1 MANQNT
7 TSGSGAGGPLM
18 VGVSGLRGIVGG
30 SLTADVVARY
40 AGAWATMVQG
50 AGAMGNG
57 GEKASATSHQPSA
70 EKRRSLVVVGR
81 DGRAGGEAIERMAVD
96 ALTAA
101 GCDVVRLGV
110 AMTPTVGVAV
120 RARDAAGGMV
130 VTASHNP
137 GEWNGLKPITPEGSA
152 PMPEVARELV
162 ARFERGGVV
171 RADQPG
177 RAQDDRGAT
186 EFHVDRVLEAIARV
200 YPLEKIRARRMR
212 VVVDSVNA
220 SGSRGARL
228 LMDALGCVLTHIHC
242 DETGVF
248 PHTPEPTEENLRG
261 LCEAVRVEGADVG
274 FAQDPDADR
283 LAVVD
288 GDGVYIGEEYT
299 LVVAALSVLE
309 SMSAA
314 EAHRAVL
321 AANLSTSRMVD
332 DVAARFEATVV
343 RMPVGEAN
351 VVEGMRRTGAV
362 IGGEGNGGVIWP
374 EVGQIRDSL
383 VGMGLT
389 LALMARRGGGGGS
402 LTGVVAEVPRYAIVK
417 RKMAFE
423 PGMDA
428 RIVAKLR
435 EMFAGAAVDEQDG
448 IRLDFDAPS
457 GSGRA
462 WLHARKSNTEPIFRL
477 IAEAP
482 TMADATAIVD
492 RAGAG
497 S

>member
-1 MANQNT
+1 MANEHT
-7 TSGSGAGGPLM
+7 HGGGAGGPLM

-30 SLTADVVARY
+30 SLTPEVVARY
-40 AGAWATMVQG
+40 AGAWAEMVGGGRHQASG
-50 AGAMGNG
+50 IGHQAG
-57 GEKASATSHQPSA
+57 GERP
-70 EKRRSLVVVGR
+70 VMVVGR
-81 DGRAGGEAIERMAVD
+81 DGRAGGETIERMAVE

-120 RARDAAGGMV
+120 RARDAAGGLV

-152 PMPEVARELV
+152 PMPDIAKELV

-171 RADQPG
+171 RAAHPG
-177 RAQDDRGAT
+177 RAQDERGAT

-220 SGSRGARL
+220 SGARGARL

-242 DETGVF
+242 DESGVF

-261 LCEAVRVEGADVG
+261 LCDAVRAEGADVG

-299 LVVAALSVLE
+299 VVLAALSVLE

-314 EAHRAVL
+314 EAHRAVM
-321 AANLSTSRMVD
+321 AVNLSTSRMLD
-332 DVAARFEATVV
+332 DVAARFEARVV
-343 RMPVGEAN
+343 RTPVGEAN
-351 VVEGMRRTGAV
+351 VVEGMRRSGAV
-362 IGGEGNGGVIWP
+362 IGGEGNGGVILP
-374 EVGQIRDSL
+374 EVGEIRDSL

-389 LALMARRGGGGGS
+389 VALMARRGGGRGA
-402 LTGVVAEVPRYAIVK
+402 LAGVVEGVPRYAIVK

-428 RIVAKLR
+428 RIVARLR
-435 EMFAGAAVDEQDG
+435 GMFAGATVDEQDG

-457 GSGRA
+457 GGGRA

-482 TMADATAIVD
+482 TMADAMAIVD